1 MKISILGAGAWGS
14 ALAVSASR
22 APDAAHQVSL
32 WARDV
37 RQAQAMQARM
47 QDMQAELERTLVEG
61 QSGAGLVRVTLT
73 AKGTM
78 KGVTIDES
86 LMKPE
91 EREILEDLIVTA
103 HEDAK
108 RKGEAL
114 MEERMKSVTAG
125 LPLPPGM
132 KLPF

>member
-1 MKISILGAGAWGS
+1 MKDIMGLMK
-14 ALAVSASR
+14 
-22 APDAAHQVSL
+22 
-32 WARDV
+32 
-37 RQAQAMQARM
+37 QAQAMQARM

-73 AKGTM
+73 AKGNI
-78 KGVTIDES
+78 KNVTIDES

-91 EREILEDLIVTA
+91 EEEILEDLIVTA

-125 LPLPPGM
+125 MPLPPGM

>member
-1 MKISILGAGAWGS
+1 MGLMK
-14 ALAVSASR
+14 
-22 APDAAHQVSL
+22 
-32 WARDV
+32 
-37 RQAQAMQARM
+37 QAQAMQARM

-73 AKGTM
+73 AKGNI
-78 KGVTIDES
+78 KNVTIDES

-91 EREILEDLIVTA
+91 EKEILEDLIVTA

-125 LPLPPGM
+125 IPLPPGM

>member
-1 MKISILGAGAWGS
+1 MKDIMGLMK
-14 ALAVSASR
+14 
-22 APDAAHQVSL
+22 
-32 WARDV
+32 
-37 RQAQAMQARM
+37 QAQAMQARM

-73 AKGTM
+73 AKGNI
-78 KGVTIDES
+78 KNVTIDES

-91 EREILEDLIVTA
+91 EKEILEDLIVTA

-125 LPLPPGM
+125 IPLPPGM